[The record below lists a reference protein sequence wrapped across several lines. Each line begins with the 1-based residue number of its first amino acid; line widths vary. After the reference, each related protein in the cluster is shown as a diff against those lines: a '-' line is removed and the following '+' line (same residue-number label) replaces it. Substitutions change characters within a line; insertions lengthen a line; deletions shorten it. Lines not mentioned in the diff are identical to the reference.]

1 MKSIILLLLCFEATS
16 VHAAPAPFLPDG
28 FKSWFWPSSIV
39 VDNWL
44 YLHGGEIHHNNKSV
58 MTLTPNT
65 QTFAIDLTKSWSTS
79 KVDARISKHAEAFKP
94 SRRPEMFYDEA
105 HKMVYIYGG
114 QYYGISYDDN
124 YVKYEANV
132 EPEVWGFTP
141 SDNGDANWSLQF
153 AKSIADS
160 FPLESSV
167 ENALTAS
174 SNKKHYSLG
183 GSVTYEVDAP
193 EAGGVPIQM
202 AMEDFVIYD
211 YETQK
216 YNNKTRTASHSLFGE
231 AHFVP
236 QYGEE
241 GVLLFLGGK
250 NPMDRG
256 VASLDIA
263 DLGSIEVYDIYT
275 DTFYAQTATNA
286 PTGRYSFCSVGVSDT
301 NSSSFEIFIYGGDVG
316 SSNSAAVAT
325 LSKVYILTLPAF
337 NWLEVPTSASTWRNN
352 HKCQTIGLKDTPE
365 HNKRQMLSIGG
376 DQNPSGVDWSSY
388 VDAWSSSMKIF
399 DLTTLTWSDSYK
411 PDAKAYARPDM
422 VNRFYSSNSG
432 FPSTWGDAALN
443 SIFNN
448 SAAAT
453 IPETTSTP
461 TPEKDAGGSKPSG
474 SKTNVGA
481 IAGGVVG
488 GVLAVALAGFLLWW
502 FYWRKRQ
509 VNNRGGEHTATDY
522 QSYGG
527 YENVKELGDDSTVKE
542 TPELSVGEDM
552 PRRELPGD
560 NMQRLELPA
569 NEYQTKY
576 RMEEAHE
583 LANRER

>member
-1 MKSIILLLLCFEATS
+1 M
-16 VHAAPAPFLPDG
+16 
-28 FKSWFWPSSIV
+28 
-39 VDNWL
+39 
-44 YLHGGEIHHNNKSV
+44 
-58 MTLTPNT
+58 
-65 QTFAIDLTKSWSTS
+65 
-79 KVDARISKHAEAFKP
+79 
-94 SRRPEMFYDEA
+94 
-105 HKMVYIYGG
+105 
-114 QYYGISYDDN
+114 
-124 YVKYEANV
+124 
-132 EPEVWGFTP
+132 
-141 SDNGDANWSLQF
+141 
-153 AKSIADS
+153 
-160 FPLESSV
+160 
-167 ENALTAS
+167 
-174 SNKKHYSLG
+174 
-183 GSVTYEVDAP
+183 
-193 EAGGVPIQM
+193 
-202 AMEDFVIYD
+202 
-211 YETQK
+211 
-216 YNNKTRTASHSLFGE
+216 
-231 AHFVP
+231 
-236 QYGEE
+236 
-241 GVLLFLGGK
+241 
-250 NPMDRG
+250 
-256 VASLDIA
+256 
-263 DLGSIEVYDIYT
+263 
-275 DTFYAQTATNA
+275 
-286 PTGRYSFCSVGVSDT
+286 
-301 NSSSFEIFIYGGDVG
+301 G

-337 NWLEVPTSASTWRNN
+337 NWLEVPSLASTWRNN

-453 IPETTSTP
+453 TPKTTSTP
-461 TPEKDAGGSKPSG
+461 TPTPEKDDGSKPSV

-488 GVLAVALAGFLLWW
+488 GVVAAALAGFLLWW
-502 FYWRKRQ
+502 FCWRKRQ
-509 VNNRGGEHTATDY
+509 VNNRGGEHAATDY
-522 QSYGG
+522 QSFGG